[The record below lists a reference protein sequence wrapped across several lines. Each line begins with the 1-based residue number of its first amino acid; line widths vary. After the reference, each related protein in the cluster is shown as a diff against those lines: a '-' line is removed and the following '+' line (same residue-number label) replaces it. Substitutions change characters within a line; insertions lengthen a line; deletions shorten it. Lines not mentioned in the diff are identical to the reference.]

1 MGQLHRAHAA
11 ARYPARF
18 QLVMAANPCPCGA
31 GVRCEC
37 PAGTRRRYLARLS
50 GPLLDRVDI
59 RMEVRRVTRAM
70 ALLGSGGETSAEV
83 AARVA
88 AARLRQETRFAPMPW
103 SLNSA
108 APGRWLREGLSAGVR
123 RELEKLVHAGVLTM
137 RGLDRVLRLSW
148 TLADLAGED
157 RPDLPH
163 VGMAYTLRTGGSDAT
178 AV

>member
-1 MGQLHRAHAA
+1 
-11 ARYPARF
+11 
-18 QLVMAANPCPCGA
+18 
-31 GVRCEC
+31 
-37 PAGTRRRYLARLS
+37 
-50 GPLLDRVDI
+50 
-59 RMEVRRVTRAM
+59 
-70 ALLGSGGETSAEV
+70 
-83 AARVA
+83 
-88 AARLRQETRFAPMPW
+88 MPW